1 MYVIRLINVEKQ
13 ETDEERV
20 KTYHFERVEILT
32 GISGL
37 DYTQITP
44 VNKLEESATIVR
56 ANAFYL
62 ASMSTDHS
70 EHGH

>member
-1 MYVIRLINVEKQ
+1 M
-13 ETDEERV
+13 
-20 KTYHFERVEILT
+20 T

-62 ASMSTDHS
+62 ASMSTDRS
-70 EHGH
+70 EHDH